1 MHEISELPD
10 APRAADGVAI
20 WSGYHRVRLKWHRMK
35 RRLEDIPFTPAILA
49 EALAAGASS
58 EVDLRVHGEDGFVV
72 LHDDRLDR
80 ETSGHGPV
88 AAATRVLLGSLTM
101 RAPDGAITEEA
112 VLLLD
117 DLAALAA
124 QEAAPDAL
132 IQLDL
137 KEDAGAITP
146 AVVARFAT
154 LIAPVAERF
163 ILSGGD
169 WTAVRRLAEA
179 TPRLAAGFD
188 PCSDYVI
195 DRLVSCA
202 DFDAFV
208 AAALDDA
215 PRASTIYLHYPI
227 ILKAAS
233 IGHDIVAAFHE
244 ADRLIDAYTLNTTHA
259 DAARTLRQL
268 VALEVDQI
276 TTDEPIALQALFESS
291 DTSQA

>member
-1 MHEISELPD
+1 MREISELPD

-35 RRLEDIPFTPAILA
+35 RRVEDIPFTPAILR

-58 EVDLRVHGEDGFVV
+58 EVDLRAHGEDGFVV

-80 ETSGHGPV
+80 ETSGSGLV
-88 AAATRVLLGSLTM
+88 AAADSALLRALTM
-101 RAPDGAITEEA
+101 RASDGTITDER

-117 DLAALAA
+117 DLAELAA
-124 QEAAPDAL
+124 GDAAADAL
-132 IQLDL
+132 VQLDL
-137 KEDAGAITP
+137 KEEASAITP
-146 AVVARFAT
+146 AVIARFAR
-154 LIAPVAERF
+154 LIGPVAQRF

-179 TPRLAAGFD
+179 TPGLAAGFD
-188 PCSDYVI
+188 PCSDDTI
-195 DRLVSCA
+195 ERLNSGA
-202 DFDAFV
+202 DLDVFV
-208 AAALDDA
+208 AEALAAA

-227 ILKAAS
+227 VLKAAS
-233 IGHDIVAAFHE
+233 LGHDIIGAFHD

>member
-1 MHEISELPD
+1 MPDINELPD
-10 APRAADGVAI
+10 APPAADGVAI

-35 RRLEDIPFTPAILA
+35 RRLEDVPFTPAILA

-80 ETSGHGPV
+80 ETSGTGLV
-88 AAATRVLLGSLTM
+88 AAAKRAELESLTM
-101 RAPDGAITEEA
+101 RAPDGTVTDES

-124 QEAAPDAL
+124 AEAAPDAL
-132 IQLDL
+132 VQLDL
-137 KEDAGAITP
+137 KEEAGAIT
-146 AVVARFAT
+146 AGVVERFAG
-154 LIAPVAERF
+154 LIAPVAGRF

-179 TPRLAAGFD
+179 TPGLAAGFD
-188 PCSDYVI
+188 PCSDDTI
-195 DRLVSCA
+195 ERLVSYA

-208 AAALDDA
+208 AGALEAA

-227 ILKAAS
+227 VLKAAA
-233 IGHDIVAAFHE
+233 IGHDIVGAFHD
-244 ADRLIDAYTLNTTHA
+244 ADRLIDAYTLNTTHP

-291 DTSQA
+291 DTSQG